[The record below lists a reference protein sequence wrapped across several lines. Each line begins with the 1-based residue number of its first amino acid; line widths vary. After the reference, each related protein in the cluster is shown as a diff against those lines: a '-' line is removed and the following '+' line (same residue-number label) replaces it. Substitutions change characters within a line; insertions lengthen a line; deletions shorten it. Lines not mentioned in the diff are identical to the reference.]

1 MSEQDVGDNWE
12 LFDDSQAQRDEHLTA
27 YEQYA
32 AEEARGYE
40 QIFWEQVFL
49 EAYRQC
55 GSFDMDWPAQAAAA
69 AMAADN
75 ACEQRAKRLT

>member
-1 MSEQDVGDNWE
+1 MTDDYEQM
-12 LFDDSQAQRDEHLTA
+12 QAQRDEHLSA

-49 EAYRQC
+49 EAYRQRERTAEP
-55 GSFDMDWPAQAAAA
+55 SNDQAKAAAR
-69 AMAADN
+69 AADA
-75 ACEQRAKRLT
+75 ACAERAKRLK